1 MTNHAVE
8 EVVQHLRDEFPDAT
22 VTFTPDGGGGGN
34 VIIEPVQIPGC
45 TPASTWVGANLGP
58 LVPLA
63 DIYPVFIGPDVK
75 RVDGTALAGPL
86 SSPSSFAGRAAIQVS
101 RRTHTLVVTPHAAA
115 LKFRR
120 VLDFVKELAA

>member
-8 EVVQHLRDEFPDAT
+8 EVVQHLREEFPDAT

-45 TPASTWVGANLGP
+45 TPASTWLGANLGP

-63 DIYPVFIGPDVK
+63 DIYPVYIGPDVK
-75 RVDGTALAGPL
+75 RLDGTPLSGPL
-86 SSPSSFAGRAAIQVS
+86 SANSFAGRPATQVS
-101 RRTHTLVVTPHAAA
+101 RKTHTLVATPHAAA